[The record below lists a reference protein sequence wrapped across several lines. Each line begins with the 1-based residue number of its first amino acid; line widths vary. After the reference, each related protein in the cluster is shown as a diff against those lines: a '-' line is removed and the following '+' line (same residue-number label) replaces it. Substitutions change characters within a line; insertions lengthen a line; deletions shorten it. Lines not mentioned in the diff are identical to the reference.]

1 MNRKSRSKLIKCL
14 SIRTSIKWDKKKYPR
29 SIIFREILN
38 TGIGCVG
45 SFITTSKGLTAQR
58 LIANIKFSPKEIIA
72 DLCWGSNYAI
82 GIF

>member
-1 MNRKSRSKLIKCL
+1 MAEHPDLYY
-14 SIRTSIKWDKKKYPR
+14 SIYERKKYPR

-58 LIANIKFSPKEIIA
+58 LNSNIKFSAKEIIA
-72 DLCWGSNYAI
+72 DLCWGSNHAI